1 MGKHNLLLTRQF
13 IKHLS
18 QPPWCNDWN
27 EKDDISLY
35 RSKGQATIEVH

>member
-18 QPPWCNDWN
+18 QPPWHYAWN
-27 EKDDISLY
+27 EKRDISSR
-35 RSKGQATIEVH
+35 RSRGQPTIEVY